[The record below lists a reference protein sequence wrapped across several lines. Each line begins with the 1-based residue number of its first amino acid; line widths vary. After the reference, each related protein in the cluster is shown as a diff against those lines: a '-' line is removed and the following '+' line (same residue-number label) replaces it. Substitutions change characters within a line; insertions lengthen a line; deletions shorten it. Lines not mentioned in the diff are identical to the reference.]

1 MYKYKN
7 NLLINKIQK
16 KGAYGNIPYNKTMLE
31 EKVLKTIQRYN
42 MLEDGDKVVIGVSG
56 GPDSMTLLNILNN
69 LKEKLNINLYVA
81 HINHMIR
88 KEADE
93 ETEYVKDFCAKIN
106 VEFFA
111 KKIRVE
117 EEAKKQKIGTE
128 EAGRNIRYEFFE
140 EVAKK
145 VGANKIATAH
155 NSNDN
160 AETVLM
166 NIIRGTSVSGLK
178 GIDKVRD
185 GRFIRP
191 IIECSRDEIEE
202 YCKEQ
207 NLNPKYDKTNDE
219 NIYTRNKIRNMLI
232 PFLKKEFNPNIVD
245 GINRLSQIATEEEQF
260 INKTVEKEYERLA
273 ITENDDDRKYKNTN
287 VIRKVTIENKK
298 KTKDNSVEES
308 KKLEDAGEVPKNK
321 KKTVILDLK
330 EFNKLDYVIKAKLI
344 LYTISKVYG
353 SANGIEKIHIDDIIK
368 LCSNNIGNKYLTPK
382 AGIKVYVRKG
392 KIYISFG
399 TKNTIKNL

>member
-1 MYKYKN
+1 M
-7 NLLINKIQK
+7 NLEGMRVI
-16 KGAYGNIPYNKTMLE
+16 MLE

-56 GPDSMTLLNILNN
+56 GPDSMTLLNILND

-88 KEADE
+88 EEADE
-93 ETEYVKDFCAKIN
+93 ETEYVKEFCAKIN
-106 VEFFA
+106 VEFFF
-111 KKIRVE
+111 KKVKVE
-117 EEAKKQKIGTE
+117 EIAKEQKIGTE

-145 VGANKIATAH
+145 VGANRIATAH

-178 GIDKVRD
+178 GIEKVRD
-185 GRFIRP
+185 GRLIRP

-202 YCKEQ
+202 YCKEKR
-207 NLNPKYDKTNDE
+207 LNPKYDKSNSE

-232 PFLKKEFNPNIVD
+232 PFIKQEFNSNIIE

-260 INKTVEKEYERLA
+260 INTIVEKEYKRLLINA
-273 ITENDDDRKYKNTN
+273 NNCIDKSISENHVNREIGKKSNLLKNT
-287 VIRKVTIENKK
+287 KK
-298 KTKDNSVEES
+298 ADSILN
-308 KKLEDAGEVPKNK
+308 NNQN
-321 KKTVILDLK
+321 TVILDLK
-330 EFNKLDYVIKAKLI
+330 EFNKLDGVIKSKLI

-353 SANGIEKIHIDDIIK
+353 STNGIEKIHIDDIVK
-368 LCSNNIGNKYLTPK
+368 LCNNNIGNKYLTPK
-382 AGIKVYVRKG
+382 AGIKIYVRKG
-392 KIYISFG
+392 KIYVSSQ
-399 TKNTIKNL
+399 NV

>member
-1 MYKYKN
+1 
-7 NLLINKIQK
+7 
-16 KGAYGNIPYNKTMLE
+16 MLE

-42 MLEDGDKVVIGVSG
+42 MLEYGDKVVIGVSG

-111 KKIRVE
+111 KKVKVE

-145 VGANKIATAH
+145 IGANKIATAH

-185 GRFIRP
+185 GKFIRP

-260 INKTVEKEYERLA
+260 INKTVEKEYERLKISA
-273 ITENDDDRKYKNTN
+273 NNREENQ
-287 VIRKVTIENKK
+287 
-298 KTKDNSVEES
+298 
-308 KKLEDAGEVPKNK
+308 
-321 KKTVILDLK
+321 VILDLK

-353 SANGIEKIHIDDIIK
+353 STNGIEKIHIDDIVK

>member
-1 MYKYKN
+1 
-7 NLLINKIQK
+7 
-16 KGAYGNIPYNKTMLE
+16 MLE

-42 MLEDGDKVVIGVSG
+42 MLQDGDKVVIGVSG

-185 GRFIRP
+185 GKFIRP

-260 INKTVEKEYERLA
+260 ISKTVEKEYERLKIGA
-273 ITENDDDRKYKNTN
+273 NNSEKILQNRTDLNQKESNKILMQN
-287 VIRKVTIENKK
+287 IEKVNK
-298 KTKDNSVEES
+298 SIV
-308 KKLEDAGEVPKNK
+308 
-321 KKTVILDLK
+321 LDLK

-353 SANGIEKIHIDDIIK
+353 STNGIEKIHIDDIIK

-392 KIYISFG
+392 KI
-399 TKNTIKNL
+399 TIKNL

>member
-1 MYKYKN
+1 
-7 NLLINKIQK
+7 
-16 KGAYGNIPYNKTMLE
+16 MLE
-31 EKVLKTIQRYN
+31 EKVLETIQKHQ
-42 MLEDGDKVVIGVSG
+42 MIEDGDKVIIGVSG
-56 GPDSMTLLNILNN
+56 GPDSMTLLNVLNN

-128 EAGRNIRYEFFE
+128 ETGRNIRYEFFE

-185 GRFIRP
+185 GKFIRP

-245 GINRLSQIATEEEQF
+245 GINRLSQIATDEEEF
-260 INKTVEKEYERLA
+260 INKTVEKEFERLL
-273 ITENDDDRKYKNTN
+273 ITVVNCDEEKMDILDKFEEKKNMLEMDNKARKNYIQHNDEQTK
-287 VIRKVTIENKK
+287 ENKLI
-298 KTKDNSVEES
+298 V
-308 KKLEDAGEVPKNK
+308 
-321 KKTVILDLK
+321 LDLK
-330 EFNKLDYVIKAKLI
+330 GFNKLDYVIKAKLI
-344 LYTISKVYG
+344 LYAISKVYG
-353 SANGIEKIHIDDIIK
+353 STNGIEKIHIDDIIK
-368 LCSNNIGNKYLTPK
+368 LCGNNIGNKYLTPK

-392 KIYISFG
+392 KIFISA
-399 TKNTIKNL
+399 

>member
-1 MYKYKN
+1 
-7 NLLINKIQK
+7 
-16 KGAYGNIPYNKTMLE
+16 MLE

-42 MLEDGDKVVIGVSG
+42 MLQDGDKVVIGVSG

-69 LKEKLNINLYVA
+69 LKEKLNINIYVA

-111 KKIRVE
+111 KKVKVE

-185 GRFIRP
+185 GKFIRP

-232 PFLKKEFNPNIVD
+232 PFLKKEFNPNIID

-260 INKTVEKEYERLA
+260 INKTVEKEYERLKIGA
-273 ITENDDDRKYKNTN
+273 DNREENQ
-287 VIRKVTIENKK
+287 
-298 KTKDNSVEES
+298 
-308 KKLEDAGEVPKNK
+308 
-321 KKTVILDLK
+321 VILDLK

-353 SANGIEKIHIDDIIK
+353 STNGIEKIHIDDIVK